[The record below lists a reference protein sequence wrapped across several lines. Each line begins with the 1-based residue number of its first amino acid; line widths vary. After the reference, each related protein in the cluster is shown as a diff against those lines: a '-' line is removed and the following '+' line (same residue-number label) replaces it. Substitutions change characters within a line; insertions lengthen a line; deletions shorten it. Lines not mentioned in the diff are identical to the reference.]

1 MYLRPEHNLLCVPV
15 EMGSP
20 AVACLG
26 QLSGAR
32 GGDGEVPE
40 SARAAPSW
48 GPPIGPAGMAP
59 LWVAPAG
66 GAGK

>member
-1 MYLRPEHNLLCVPV
+1 MYFRPECNLLCVPV

-20 AVACLG
+20 AVECLG

-32 GGDGEVPE
+32 RGDREVPE

-48 GPPIGPAGMAP
+48 GPPTGPTGKAP